1 MEMKGRLFVSY
12 ESYLAGLAQTK
23 EHQYQKKVCHQFI
36 LNHISVVYLVFF
48 LSNLAT
54 KNGFCRYFWLQNS
67 YAKRE
72 PCLVLLK
79 YMTCIVRRNF
89 KLKPEYH

>member
-12 ESYLAGLAQTK
+12 ESY
-23 EHQYQKKVCHQFI
+23 
-36 LNHISVVYLVFF
+36 
-48 LSNLAT
+48 
-54 KNGFCRYFWLQNS
+54 
-67 YAKRE
+67 
-72 PCLVLLK
+72 LVLLK